1 MAAALVAAD
10 MAALVAVM
18 AVMAALVVV
27 MAVMAALVVVSVMA
41 VMAVMVGLVVVSVL
55 ASVGRGGGVSGSV
68 VRGGGVMGDFGE
80 ACSPTTTLLYLYAFF
95 LRVHMAPAAVFSSSI
110 HNQCITS
117 TIVILSCMNSE

>member
-1 MAAALVAAD
+1 MAVLVAAA
-10 MAALVAVM
+10 MAVLVAVDM
-18 AVMAALVVV
+18 AVLVAVDMAALVVV
-27 MAVMAALVVVSVMA
+27 SVMAALVVVSVMA
-41 VMAVMVGLVVVSVL
+41 VMASVV
-55 ASVGRGGGVSGSV
+55 RGGGGMASV